1 MQETISILGCGWL
14 GMPLGVR
21 LVNNGYR
28 VKGSTTREEKRQAII
43 AAGMEPYVIDLSPE
57 PEGDI
62 ESFLDTDILFINI
75 PPGKGDGL
83 PGFYL
88 RQMQVLLKRVE
99 QSRVS
104 KAILI
109 STTGVYPQNNC
120 EVTEND
126 AVRIESPFMDTPWL
140 DVEDLFTRHAGLTT
154 TIVRF
159 SGLIGGEYQPGRYF
173 SGREL
178 GGADDPVNMIHREDC
193 LRIIEQI
200 IGKNI
205 FGDVFNASADEH
217 PTRRQLY
224 TRSCEILGMEPP
236 VFVDQPMPYRLVNC
250 DKLKKALGYQFVY
263 PDPLTALEK

>member
-1 MQETISILGCGWL
+1 MKETISILGCGWL
-14 GMPLGVR
+14 GMPLGER
-21 LVNNGYR
+21 LVDSGYR
-28 VKGSTTREEKRQAII
+28 VKGSTTREEKVPAIT
-43 AAGMEPYVIDLSPE
+43 ATGMEPYVIGLSPE

-62 ESFLDTDILFINI
+62 ESFLDTDVLFINI

-88 RQMQVLLKRVE
+88 RQMQALLERVE
-99 QSRVS
+99 QSRVR
-104 KAILI
+104 KVILI
-109 STTGVYPQNNC
+109 SATSVYPQNNC
-120 EVTEND
+120 EVTEDD

-140 DVEDLFTRHAGLTT
+140 DVEDLFTKQVTLKT
-154 TIVRF
+154 TILRF

-200 IGKNI
+200 IAKNL
-205 FGDVFNASADEH
+205 FGDVFNASADGH

-224 TRSCEILGMEPP
+224 TRSCEIMGIEPP
-236 VFVDQPMPYRLVNC
+236 VFVDQPMPYRLINC
-250 DKLKKALGYQFVY
+250 DKLKKALNYQFVY